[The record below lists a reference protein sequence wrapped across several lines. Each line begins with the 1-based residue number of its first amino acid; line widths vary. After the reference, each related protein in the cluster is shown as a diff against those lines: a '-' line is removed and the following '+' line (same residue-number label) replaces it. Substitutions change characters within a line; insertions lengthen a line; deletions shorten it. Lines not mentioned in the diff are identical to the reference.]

1 MNHYIR
7 LAYKVPERINVARA
21 MDTIEAYIYTQ
32 LGEFGCLPRDESVLG
47 HIKSRYHAS
56 ASERST
62 KLHLMIRLTDEEAI
76 ATAADR
82 SEFKH
87 ADKNDINVSER
98 QELRK
103 ISKRKRSDSEHEV
116 QEKKIKQSI
125 CHICLDALEKK
136 KNVTLECE
144 HLFHYKCIKTWLGY
158 KKTCPTCHS
167 NVNLGSP
174 PPT

>member
-7 LAYKVPERINVARA
+7 LAYKVPEHISVARA
-21 MDTIEAYIYTQ
+21 MNAIESYIYAQ
-32 LGEFGCLPRDESVLG
+32 LGEFGCLPRDENVRT
-47 HIKSRYHAS
+47 HIKSLYHGT
-56 ASERST
+56 RGRCT
-62 KLHLMIRLTDEEAI
+62 KLHLMIRLSDEEAV

-87 ADKNDINVSER
+87 AEKDEINASER

-116 QEKKIKQSI
+116 QEKKIRQSI

-158 KKTCPTCHS
+158 KKTCPVCHH
-167 NVNLGSP
+167 NVDLGL
-174 PPT
+174 